1 MIKTQEKDA
10 KSLNNVIKV
19 TQSNSHKLMACA
31 HSSQLRR
38 QKLKLQINAAI
49 TLLALNGETKKLQN
63 SNICL

>member
-19 TQSNSHKLMACA
+19 NQSNSHKLIACA

-38 QKLKLQINAAI
+38 QKLKLQINVAI